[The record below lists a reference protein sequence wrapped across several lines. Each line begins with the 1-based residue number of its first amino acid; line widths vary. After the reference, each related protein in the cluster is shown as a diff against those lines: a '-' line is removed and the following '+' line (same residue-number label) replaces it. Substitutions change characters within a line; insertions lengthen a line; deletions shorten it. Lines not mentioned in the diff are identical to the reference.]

1 MVTNVK
7 NGIGKHSKCY
17 VKKAKGAW
25 SKVFCSMA
33 SGPFG
38 FWESIIEEVS
48 SERLHAF
55 GDTCFSGI
63 NARDQTQQ
71 LGSTVASTY
80 QEIL

>member
-1 MVTNVK
+1 ML
-7 NGIGKHSKCY
+7 SK
-17 VKKAKGAW
+17 KRKRRRALAW
-25 SKVFCSMA
+25 SKVVLEYGVGA
-33 SGPFG
+33 
-38 FWESIIEEVS
+38 FWDSIIEEVS

-80 QEIL
+80 QEMF

>member
-1 MVTNVK
+1 MLVQSCF
-7 NGIGKHSKCY
+7 GIWRRSL
-17 VKKAKGAW
+17 W
-25 SKVFCSMA
+25 DNKV
-33 SGPFG
+33 
-38 FWESIIEEVS
+38 EEVS

-80 QEIL
+80 QE